1 MQGTPMR
8 TISAMGFRSLICA
21 GYCLE
26 GPTQQRRADH
36 SKAEQSGT
44 VLIHEDAD
52 VRVAGHLL
60 NTMVL
65 LRKSLQL
72 TPQQRVEAIELIE
85 LCTFDINL
93 CCGGMITSRSPT
105 YS

>member
-21 GYCLE
+21 GYFLK
-26 GPTQQRRADH
+26 GPTHSIRANH
-36 SKAEQSGT
+36 SGAEQSGT

-65 LRKSLQL
+65 LRKALQL
-72 TPQQRVEAIELIE
+72 TPQQRVEATELIK
-85 LCTFDINL
+85 LNL
-93 CCGGMITSRSPT
+93 WH
-105 YS
+105 